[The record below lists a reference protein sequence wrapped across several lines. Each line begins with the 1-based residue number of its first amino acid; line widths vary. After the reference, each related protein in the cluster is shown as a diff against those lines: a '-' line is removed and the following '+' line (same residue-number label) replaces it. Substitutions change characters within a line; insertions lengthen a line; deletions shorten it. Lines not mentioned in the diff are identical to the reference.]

1 MIFPVM
7 YQFVRLLSAKDHELD
22 HLPEYIRARF
32 ENCPE
37 NLVDRIELQADINW
51 QSMQF
56 SSCIRHLRVEWKM
69 NEQQLQSFGSA
80 VLKLKTLEHLDW
92 KVSLVD
98 SSEWYDILVQF
109 VEKLPQIQSLK
120 LTLPLNDIHLDDSGE
135 IIDLANL
142 KSLAIELDQY
152 TGKQPDEQVPSNI
165 IRLICGARNIESLA
179 LDIEVDFTLMEDLYL
194 DWEAEDMFAAI
205 FSHQFPR
212 LRELSIG
219 SYYQLTSVECFS
231 DAPSGLRQFLQRHP
245 LLEKVVLYMHGCQL
259 EPDWSISPQD
269 MEDIIPSIRH
279 FAGPALMANT
289 LVNSRLVSQ
298 LEVLQTTQLENIPD
312 SNLSDLLQGPDIL
325 PLQVLSRLRG
335 IGIYVERD
343 VSCNNTENGILALA
357 KLVPVVP
364 GLEEI
369 VFCTKQRPTQ
379 DNKASAF
386 KLIFNIPDNSVS
398 LFIQEDL
405 LKTIAQLPHLR
416 RLALPDWLLLLFD
429 QLPGAHSFSE
439 RAKSLCPGIEIVGS
453 FEFSP
458 NITSAINEGLAGS
471 MDTYRYPPP

>member
-1 MIFPVM
+1 MARGHHHMPFSFTQVMQLGSKDLPLEIVQMILSLIPRKHLPSISLVCKSWRSMIFPVM
-7 YQFVRLLSAKDHELD
+7 YQFVRLLSAKDHEVD

-37 NLVDRIELQADINW
+37 NLVDRIELQADIDW

-92 KVSLVD
+92 KVSAVD
-98 SSEWYDILVQF
+98 SSKWYNILVQF

-142 KSLAIELDQY
+142 KSLTIELDQY

-212 LRELSIG
+212 L
-219 SYYQLTSVECFS
+219 
-231 DAPSGLRQFLQRHP
+231 P
-245 LLEKVVLYMHGCQL
+245 M
-259 EPDWSISPQD
+259 
-269 MEDIIPSIRH
+269 
-279 FAGPALMANT
+279 
-289 LVNSRLVSQ
+289 
-298 LEVLQTTQLENIPD
+298 
-312 SNLSDLLQGPDIL
+312 
-325 PLQVLSRLRG
+325 
-335 IGIYVERD
+335 
-343 VSCNNTENGILALA
+343 
-357 KLVPVVP
+357 
-364 GLEEI
+364 
-369 VFCTKQRPTQ
+369 
-379 DNKASAF
+379 
-386 KLIFNIPDNSVS
+386 
-398 LFIQEDL
+398 
-405 LKTIAQLPHLR
+405 
-416 RLALPDWLLLLFD
+416 LLLVF
-429 QLPGAHSFSE
+429 GNSF
-439 RAKSLCPGIEIVGS
+439 RG
-453 FEFSP
+453 
-458 NITSAINEGLAGS
+458 TH
-471 MDTYRYPPP
+471 Y